1 MKIALLQLNPTIGD
15 LKKNTELIL
24 NGYKKAVKQGADL
37 IITPELSLTG
47 YPPRDLLLR
56 RDFLTSVEKRTTQI
70 AREVKNCGLI
80 FGAPL
85 LEEGNLLFNFALLAY
100 QGEIIHK
107 QAKMLLPTY
116 DIFDEKRYFTAATS
130 TAPVKFKGEQL
141 GIMICED
148 GWKVPGILEAANYEI
163 DPVSELAKKG
173 ATILINISASPYQYN
188 KTVLRRGIGTYH
200 SAKHNLHFILVNQV
214 GGNDELIFDGNSFF
228 ISNRG
233 QETHCK
239 SFESDLL
246 VVDKKSP
253 QVSPVKINDEMQLL
267 KKALETGIKDY
278 AAKCGF
284 RKAVIGLSG
293 GIDSALTAAL
303 AAVALGPENLIG
315 ITMPSEYS
323 STGSVNDSVKLA
335 KNLGIKIE
343 EISIKPI
350 FDSFNDGLAPLFKK
364 VKPDVTEENLQA
376 RIRGILLMAYSNK
389 FNTLLLTTG
398 NKSEMALGYCT
409 LYGDMNGGLAVI
421 GDLLKTKV
429 YELSKFINRDG
440 EIIPKDTIT
449 KPPSAELRPDQK
461 DSDSLPP
468 YDQLDRILSK
478 YLEEL
483 QPVNEIIQSEK
494 DEALVLDIVRKID
507 RNEYKRNQAPPVL
520 KISAHAFGTGRRI
533 PIASRV
539 SE

>member
-1 MKIALLQLNPTIGD
+1 MKIAMLQLNPTIGN
-15 LKKNTELIL
+15 LGKNTELIL

-37 IITPELSLTG
+37 VITPELSLTG

-56 RDFLTSVEKRTTQI
+56 KDFLTNIKKRVTQI
-70 AREVKNCGLI
+70 AKETKDCGLI

-85 LEEGNLLFNFALLAY
+85 REDNNLLFNFALLAH

-130 TAPVKFKGEQL
+130 TSPVEFKGEQL
-141 GIMICED
+141 GIMVCED
-148 GWKVPGILEAANYEI
+148 GWKVPGILETASYEI
-163 DPVSELAKKG
+163 DPVSELAKQG
-173 ATILINISASPYQYN
+173 ATMLINISASPYQYN
-188 KTVLRRGIGTYH
+188 KTILRRGIGTYH
-200 SAKHNLHFILVNQV
+200 SAKHNLHFVLVNQV

-233 QETHCK
+233 KETHCK

-246 VVDKKSP
+246 VIDIKSP
-253 QVSPVKINDEMQLL
+253 QVSPIKITDEMELL

-278 AAKCGF
+278 ATKCGF
-284 RKAVIGLSG
+284 KKAVIGLSG

-303 AAVALGPENLIG
+303 AAEALGPENLIG

-323 STGSVNDSVKLA
+323 STGSVDDSVKLA

-343 EISIKPI
+343 EISIKQI
-350 FDSFNDGLAPLFKK
+350 FNSFNEGLAPLFKK

-376 RIRGILLMAYSNK
+376 RIRGTLLMAYSNK

-429 YELSKFINRDG
+429 YELSKFINKDR
-440 EIIPKDTIT
+440 EIIPEDTIT

-468 YDQLDRILSK
+468 YDQLDRILAK

-483 QPVNEIIQSEK
+483 QPVSEIIKLEK
-494 DEALVLDIVRKID
+494 NENLVLDIVQKID
-507 RNEYKRNQAPPVL
+507 RNEYKRNQAAPVL
-520 KISAHAFGTGRRI
+520 KISSHSFGTGRRI